1 MKTKKFIAI
10 AALSALATV
19 TLTSCS
25 STSHNTTTPYG
36 SLYNSLND
44 TIASANNNEYKLSLK
59 TFYNSLKKNGNQLVT
74 QNIQKAFYHTE
85 YDAISLVL
93 ANENY
98 NSLTADEKATLGD
111 ALKQLEKRGLSIHP
125 CLKTAFSKLYGY
137 TTDQGGI
144 RHAEGMFESNVT
156 FEEAKFMLVSCSA
169 FINYLIAEYGKRGN

>member
-93 ANENY
+93 AKEY
-98 NSLTADEKATLGD
+98 LKDKKPTYSLIILLFCSIVLALG
-111 ALKQLEKRGLSIHP
+111 LPSPYPFCKYIYPILSKI
-125 CLKTAFSKLYGY
+125 
-137 TTDQGGI
+137 
-144 RHAEGMFESNVT
+144 V
-156 FEEAKFMLVSCSA
+156 
-169 FINYLIAEYGKRGN
+169 